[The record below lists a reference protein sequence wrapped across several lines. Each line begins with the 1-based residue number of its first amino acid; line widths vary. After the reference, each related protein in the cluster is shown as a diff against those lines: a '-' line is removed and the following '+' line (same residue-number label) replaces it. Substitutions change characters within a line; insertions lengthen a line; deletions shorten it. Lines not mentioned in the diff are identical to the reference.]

1 MDTLSGE
8 PKEKRTMGPAASRAI
23 PRRALLRRAACGFG
37 ALSLSAL
44 LAQETRL
51 SATSSSHHPLAPK
64 PPHLTPR
71 AKRVIFLFMHGGP
84 SHLDT
89 FDPKPRLEKDHG
101 KPIPFKLSLS
111 FNPSY
116 KGGLMK
122 SPWGFKRYGQ
132 SGIPVSDLFPRVGK
146 LADELCVIRSM
157 VSDGVDHGSAIL
169 QMNTGTLNFSRP
181 SIGSWVLYGLG
192 SENQNLP
199 GFITIKPSLYHG
211 GSKHWGSAFLP
222 GACQGIPLGL
232 DKIPLRDLRDE
243 PIEHLL
249 TRGMTREQQRYEFE
263 MLQKV
268 NRRHAWE
275 RDSDPKLESRIQAF
289 ELASR
294 MQLEGQEVFDVER
307 ESEATKKLYG
317 LDDKVTEDFAW
328 QCLLAR
334 RLIERGVRFVQCSH
348 SNYEPGSILWDQ
360 HSQLARVHAK
370 NAREVD
376 KPIAGLLTDLR
387 ARGLL
392 QDTLVL
398 WGGEFGRTPFA
409 EGDGRDHN
417 PYGYTMWMAG
427 GGVKAGTIYGATDEF
442 GYHAVENRM
451 HLHDLHATILH
462 LLGLDHARLTY
473 RYGGRD
479 FRLTD
484 VHGRVA
490 HGIMA

>member
-1 MDTLSGE
+1 
-8 PKEKRTMGPAASRAI
+8 
-23 PRRALLRRAACGFG
+23 
-37 ALSLSAL
+37 
-44 LAQETRL
+44 
-51 SATSSSHHPLAPK
+51 
-64 PPHLTPR
+64 
-71 AKRVIFLFMHGGP
+71 MHGGP

-222 GACQGIPLGL
+222 GAYQGIPLGL

-263 MLQKV
+263 MLQKM
-268 NRRHAWE
+268 NRRHALE

-294 MQLEGQEVFDVER
+294 MQLEGQEVFDVDK
-307 ESEATKKLYG
+307 ESEATRKLYG
-317 LDDKVTEDFAW
+317 LGDKTTEDFAW

-348 SNYEPGSILWDQ
+348 SAYEPGSILWDQ

-376 KPIAGLLTDLR
+376 KPIAGLLTDLK

-462 LLGLDHARLTY
+462 LLGLDHTKLTY

-484 VHGRVA
+484 VHGSVA

>member
-1 MDTLSGE
+1 
-8 PKEKRTMGPAASRAI
+8 
-23 PRRALLRRAACGFG
+23 
-37 ALSLSAL
+37 
-44 LAQETRL
+44 
-51 SATSSSHHPLAPK
+51 
-64 PPHLTPR
+64 
-71 AKRVIFLFMHGGP
+71 MHGGP

-192 SENQNLP
+192 SENRNLP

-222 GACQGIPLGL
+222 GAYQGIPLGL

-307 ESEATKKLYG
+307 ESAATKKLYG

>member
-1 MDTLSGE
+1 M
-8 PKEKRTMGPAASRAI
+8 
-23 PRRALLRRAACGFG
+23 
-37 ALSLSAL
+37 
-44 LAQETRL
+44 
-51 SATSSSHHPLAPK
+51 
-64 PPHLTPR
+64 
-71 AKRVIFLFMHGGP
+71 
-84 SHLDT
+84 
-89 FDPKPRLEKDHG
+89 EKDHG

-116 KGGLMK
+116 KSGLMK

-222 GACQGIPLGL
+222 GAYQGIPLGL

-307 ESEATKKLYG
+307 ESAATKKLYG

-484 VHGRVA
+484 VHGSVWPTESWRKVIPFRA
-490 HGIMA
+490 VRPY

>member
-1 MDTLSGE
+1 
-8 PKEKRTMGPAASRAI
+8 
-23 PRRALLRRAACGFG
+23 
-37 ALSLSAL
+37 
-44 LAQETRL
+44 
-51 SATSSSHHPLAPK
+51 
-64 PPHLTPR
+64 
-71 AKRVIFLFMHGGP
+71 MHGGP

-89 FDPKPRLEKDHG
+89 FDPKPRLDQDHG

-122 SPWGFKRYGQ
+122 SPWEFKRYGQ

-181 SIGSWVLYGLG
+181 SFGSWVLYGLG
-192 SENQNLP
+192 SENRNLP

-222 GACQGIPLGL
+222 GAYQGIPLGL
-232 DKIPLRDLRDE
+232 DKMPLRDLRDE

-263 MLQKV
+263 MLQKM
-268 NRRHAWE
+268 NRRHALE

-294 MQLEGQEVFDVER
+294 MQLEGQEVFDVDQ
-307 ESEATKKLYG
+307 ESEATRKLYG

-376 KPIAGLLTDLR
+376 KPIAGLLTDLK

-427 GGVKAGTIYGATDEF
+427 GGVKPGMIYGATDEF

-462 LLGLDHARLTY
+462 LLGLDHTRLTY
-473 RYGGRD
+473 RYGGPGFPSDRRARKRGPRNHGMKR
-479 FRLTD
+479 FRFERSVFVD
-484 VHGRVA
+484 KNSKR
-490 HGIMA
+490 